1 MPECP
6 ICLGDVDDPC
16 VAPCSHVYCCHCI
29 VQVLLSRPPEWA
41 GSCPLCRTH
50 ISVYNLR
57 NNGQLLVEPE
67 VQNLWGCVFVQ
78 YGKLGLASYHFNSLE
93 DCYISYDAAP
103 ETWRLDDG
111 RRPPSKKAWEE
122 VSYDPESRIFRG
134 VIRWDPTFHGCRE
147 WLYRIEFSED
157 FAGITGGEV
166 VSSGDPQAT
175 WTQSFLAP
183 WIHDWERHL
192 SYLRWTPPP
201 TTIFGSVF
209 VQGTSYSSV
218 LEGVASYHFDSPEQC
233 YISYANA
240 PETWLL
246 DDGSKPPRQKDF
258 ELMSYE
264 PSSRTFKGTINWPQG
279 FDGAVRWVYTIVFSE
294 DFGQISDGKV
304 QPYGSRGWPMA
315 GQHFGNPSGPL
326 QLSASVMYYVR
337 KPSAL
342 AASARIKQRF
352 LASHVEDEANQ
363 PAMPAMPMEGSPS
376 RGPTDRSFTRQP
388 RGAQGAQGTCAM
400 Q

>member
-6 ICLGDVDDPC
+6 ICLGNVDDPC

-111 RRPPSKKAWEE
+111 CRPPSKKPWEE

-134 VIRWDPTFHGCRE
+134 VIRWDPPFRGNSK
-147 WLYRIEFSED
+147 WVYRMEFSED

-166 VSSGDPQAT
+166 VCSGGSEAT
-175 WTQSFLAP
+175 TQSYLAP

-201 TTIFGSVF
+201 ATMFGSVF

-218 LEGVASYHFDSPEQC
+218 LEGVASYHFDSPERC

-240 PETWLL
+240 PESWLL
-246 DDGSKPPRQKDF
+246 DDGSKPPRQKNF

-264 PSSRTFKGTINWPQG
+264 PSSRTFKGTIRWPQG

-294 DFGQISDGKV
+294 DFEQISDGKV
-304 QPYGSRGWPMA
+304 QPYGSRGCPMA

-342 AASARIKQRF
+342 AASARIQQRF
-352 LASHVEDEANQ
+352 LASHNVENETNEPDAV
-363 PAMPAMPMEGSPS
+363 EGSGP
-376 RGPTDRSFTRQP
+376 GNPTDIVARPQT
-388 RGAQGAQGTCAM
+388 QGACAM